1 MNKITDINQILNDWA
16 YRVDGGMPDPKKL
29 SHQILLEKTLI
40 ECGWNVA
47 ERYELIKSLQE
58 DKSKPDPER
67 EKLMK
72 QVIKYKNKDGEDD
85 EITVGGAIK
94 QGEEHPAHEK
104 AKQILGDEDL
114 EKKKIE

>member
-1 MNKITDINQILNDWA
+1 MNKITDINEILNDWA

-58 DKSKPDPER
+58 KKEGKYPAVSVDDKDGTKKTVYFKSK
-67 EKLMK
+67 
-72 QVIKYKNKDGEDD
+72 
-85 EITVGGAIK
+85 
-94 QGEEHPAHEK
+94 
-104 AKQILGDEDL
+104 
-114 EKKKIE
+114 